1 MAKKSDERRSPKK
14 DEKKLKDSKAEE
26 RSKPPKRKAEE
37 TKDEK
42 KHKEGKEQKAVKEKK
57 QKEGKEPRVKSED
70 RSAKRASSHQ
80 CTDQKTRV
88 AEVKEEPILHA
99 TVPEDQAPQGQ
110 AKNEAAGRK
119 PPEGVEAGQGRDQGN
134 RTSCEGGQVAKE
146 AKAGQDQGDGPKK
159 VEAPEKASGGKGLKL
174 KLPKKS
180 FLHKKLQAKEE
191 RLKLP
196 MKSLLEK
203 LQAKEKRG
211 LKLQQ
216 DKEEGR
222 KKLKPSK
229 NSRQRRKAGRTVFWP
244 TSSRSGQRK
253 TAPRRTRLVA
263 RISTF
268 PRKPPLERRRVWT
281 RRAWT
286 RRVWTRRVWARRAW
300 TSRIWTRRV

>member
-159 VEAPEKASGGKGLKL
+159 VEAPEKASGGKGLKEVETPKE
-174 KLPKKS
+174 KLPAQKAPGKGGKVEAPHEEPPGKAAGKGEKG
-180 FLHKKLQAKEE
+180 LEAPAGQGGRPKEVEALQKLPAKEE
-191 RLKLP
+191 SGKDSFLANLK
-196 MKSLLEK
+196 
-203 LQAKEKRG
+203 QIRAKENSAKKNKAG
-211 LKLQQ
+211 GKDLNVPKEAALGAEEGM
-216 DKEEGR
+216 DKEGMDKEGMD
-222 KKLKPSK
+222 KEGMGKEGMDK
-229 NSRQRRKAGRTVFWP
+229 QDM
-244 TSSRSGQRK
+244 
-253 TAPRRTRLVA
+253 
-263 RISTF
+263 
-268 PRKPPLERRRVWT
+268 E
-281 RRAWT
+281 
-286 RRVWTRRVWARRAW
+286 
-300 TSRIWTRRV
+300 